1 MLELKQKCH
10 YLHIVCLGEE
20 RQQVQGLVEECKV
33 ERYYIHSV
41 GGVTAKV
48 RTRGKDEKGQVVK
61 SGSGIAPWAG
71 LPEKI

>member
-1 MLELKQKCH
+1 M
-10 YLHIVCLGEE
+10 
-20 RQQVQGLVEECKV
+20 EECKV

-41 GGVTAKV
+41 GGATAKV